1 MTLAVLMSITVALVS
16 ATAGSAERNGGI
28 TRIRLSHGMNNNKGN
43 VELIRGSKSKTI
55 VDYHT
60 ILHDVISFVS
70 CIVKYFN
77 LFNLLCWVR
86 TGVES
91 RQEFGIR

>member
-28 TRIRLSHGMNNNKGN
+28 TRIRLSHGNNNGKGN

-60 ILHDVISFVS
+60 ILHDVIFVS
-70 CIVKYFN
+70 YKRKIDIFKIHLIIVILGTYYR
-77 LFNLLCWVR
+77 C
-86 TGVES
+86 
-91 RQEFGIR
+91 